1 VVSNTLQSREGKGRA
16 NHVYNE
22 TTQAD
27 FPALGTPEEA
37 VLDEHAVFNNLNH
50 NHTHLD
56 ARYADEGQEG
66 QFVQQNQGNQGGQGN
81 QGSQGM
87 QVERQQRVQ

>member
-1 VVSNTLQSREGKGRA
+1 MVSNTLQAREGKGRA

-27 FPALGTPEEA
+27 FPAVGTPEEV

-50 NHTHLD
+50 LD
-56 ARYADEGQEG
+56 ARYADEGQVH
-66 QFVQQNQGNQGGQGN
+66 QFGQQNQGNQGGQGN

-87 QVERQQRVQ
+87 QVEQQQRVQ

>member
-1 VVSNTLQSREGKGRA
+1 MVSNTLPAREGKGRA

-27 FPALGTPEEA
+27 FPAVGTPEEV

-50 NHTHLD
+50 LD
-56 ARYADEGQEG
+56 ARYADEGQVG
-66 QFVQQNQGNQGGQGN
+66 QYPQQSQGNQGGQGN

>member
-1 VVSNTLQSREGKGRA
+1 MASNTLQSPKGKERA

-27 FPALGTPEEA
+27 FPAVGTPEEA
-37 VLDEHAVFNNLNH
+37 VLDEHAAFNNLN
-50 NHTHLD
+50 HLD
-56 ARYADEGQEG
+56 ARYAGEGQVG

-87 QVERQQRVQ
+87 QVGRQQRVQ